1 VLLVLVTL
9 NSSEL
14 SGCAAAAEVQPVPA
28 PEHFREEEEEE
39 EEEGEDLALGLS
51 ALKTVEV
58 LRGSLLRAE
67 A

>member
-1 VLLVLVTL
+1 MLLVLVTL

-28 PEHFREEEEEE
+28 PEPFREEEE

-51 ALKTVEV
+51 ALKTAEV

>member
-1 VLLVLVTL
+1 MLLVLVTL

-14 SGCAAAAEVQPVPA
+14 SGCAAVAEVQPVPA
-28 PEHFREEEEEE
+28 PEPFREEEE

-51 ALKTVEV
+51 ALKTAEV